1 MIHTLVCDDHPIFRE
16 GLKKIVGQS
25 SDIAVAAEASDGK
38 ELFEQLS
45 RKRFDV
51 IILDISLPG
60 VSGLELLR
68 ELKGMEAPPVLI
80 LSMHPEEQYATRA
93 IAAGAGG
100 YLSKSSVPEELL
112 TAIRRVAKGRRYVSP
127 ALAERLADGL
137 AEGDMGQPA
146 HARLSPREF
155 QVLRLLATGKKIKE
169 IAEELYVSSPT
180 VATHRARILEKL
192 HLATTAELVR
202 YAVENHLV

>member
-1 MIHTLVCDDHPIFRE
+1 MIQTIVCDDHPIFRE

-25 SDIAVAAEASDGK
+25 TDIRVAAEASEGR
-38 ELFEQLS
+38 ELLEQLE
-45 RKRFDV
+45 RRRFDM
-51 IILDISLPG
+51 IILDITLPG
-60 VSGLELLR
+60 SSGLELLR
-68 ELKGMEAPPVLI
+68 ELKRVAAPPVLI
-80 LSMHPEEQYATRA
+80 LSMHPEEQYASRA

-112 TAIRRVAKGRRYVSP
+112 TAIRQVAQGKRYVSRT
-127 ALAERLADGL
+127 LAEHLADQL
-137 AEGDMGQPA
+137 AEGDLRQPA
-146 HARLSPREF
+146 HTRLSQREF
-155 QVLRLLATGKKIKE
+155 EVLRLLAAGRKTKE

-192 HLATTAELVR
+192 HMTSTAELVR

>member
-1 MIHTLVCDDHPIFRE
+1 MIQTIVCDDHPIFRE

-25 SDIAVAAEASDGK
+25 TDIRVVAEASEGR
-38 ELFEQLS
+38 ELLEQLE
-45 RKRFDV
+45 RRRFDV
-51 IILDISLPG
+51 IILDITLPG
-60 VSGLELLR
+60 SSGLELLR
-68 ELKGMEAPPVLI
+68 ELKRAAAPPVLI
-80 LSMHPEEQYATRA
+80 LSMHPEEQYASRA

-112 TAIRRVAKGRRYVSP
+112 TAIRQVAQGKRYVSR
-127 ALAERLADGL
+127 ALAEHLADQL
-137 AEGDMGQPA
+137 AEGDLRQPA
-146 HARLSPREF
+146 HARLSQREF
-155 QVLRLLATGKKIKE
+155 EVLRLLAAGRKTKE

-192 HLATTAELVR
+192 HLASTAELVR

>member
-1 MIHTLVCDDHPIFRE
+1 MIQTIVCDDHPIFRE

-25 SDIAVAAEASDGK
+25 TDIRVEAEASEGR
-38 ELFEQLS
+38 ELLEQLE
-45 RKRFDV
+45 RRRFDV
-51 IILDISLPG
+51 IILDITLPG
-60 VSGLELLR
+60 SSGLELLR
-68 ELKGMEAPPVLI
+68 ELKRTAAPPVLI
-80 LSMHPEEQYATRA
+80 LSMHPEEQYASRA

-112 TAIRRVAKGRRYVSP
+112 TAIRQVAQGKRYVSR
-127 ALAERLADGL
+127 ALAEHLADQLADGDL
-137 AEGDMGQPA
+137 RQPA
-146 HARLSPREF
+146 HARLSQREF
-155 QVLRLLATGKKIKE
+155 EVLRLLAAGRKTKE

-192 HLATTAELVR
+192 HLASTAELVR